1 MAGSQMSPIPSTVT
15 HESHQAVRREAG
27 APELRGVCHT
37 GWEGLSGTAPA
48 ALPHPTFLDST
59 H

>member
-15 HESHQAVRREAG
+15 HERHQAVRREAG
-27 APELRGVCHT
+27 APELRGVRHT

-48 ALPHPTFLDST
+48 AFPHPTSLDST

>member
-15 HESHQAVRREAG
+15 HEHRQAVGREAG
-27 APELRGVCHT
+27 APELRGVRHT

-48 ALPHPTFLDST
+48 ALPHPTSLGFT